1 MRRLDER
8 TNPAL
13 TATFTVAS
21 SLYAVIVATGVL
33 TITLSVIAWA
43 NGTSFV
49 EYYQYIFPRLRG
61 GAATLRTPPLGY
73 AAFVRYVSVAVLLAI
88 HTRRRFEAAWS
99 RRRESR

>member
-1 MRRLDER
+1 MKRLDER
-8 TNPAL
+8 THPAL

-21 SLYAVIVATGVL
+21 SVYAVVVATGIL

-61 GAATLRTPPLGY
+61 GIATLRIPLLGY
-73 AAFVRYVSVAVLLAI
+73 AAFALYVTVAALLAI
-88 HTRRRFEAAWS
+88 HARKRLHAWS
-99 RRRESR
+99 HQRDRR